1 MQRLAR
7 TLSYGLAA
15 VSGAA
20 LIAVMALMFVD
31 VIGRYLFNNPL
42 TAAVELIE
50 LLMGLALCFGFA
62 LTALRRGHI
71 RVDLVTQLAP
81 RPVQRLL
88 DWVSDATTL
97 AFFVVVCWKLF
108 QKAGQTFSDGIFT
121 QIVGM
126 PVFPVVYL
134 MSLAAA
140 AAVVTCAVLLLK
152 PSAGGPSA

>member
-1 MQRLAR
+1 MDRLAR

-31 VIGRYLFNNPL
+31 VVGRYLFNNPL

-62 LTALRRGHI
+62 MTALRRGHI
-71 RVDLVTQLAP
+71 RVDLLTQLTP
-81 RPVQRLL
+81 RRVHPAL
-88 DWVSDATTL
+88 DWLSDATTL
-97 AFFVVVCWKLF
+97 LFFAVVCWKLF
-108 QKAGQTFSDGIFT
+108 QKAGQTLRDGIFT

-140 AAVVTCAVLLLK
+140 AGVVVCAVMLLK